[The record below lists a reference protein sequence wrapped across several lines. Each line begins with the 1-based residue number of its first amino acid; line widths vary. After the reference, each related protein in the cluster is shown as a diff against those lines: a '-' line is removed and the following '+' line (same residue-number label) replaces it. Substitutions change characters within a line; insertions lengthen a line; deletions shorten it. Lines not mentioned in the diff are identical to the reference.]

1 MVAHPWRAGPRPNL
15 CLSAIPVRYSSLLN
29 YLFYQAGWFTC
40 VLGAAAGWPGL
51 GFLVAAILVAFHLRL
66 SADRRRDL
74 HRIALAVTMGVL
86 VEGLHITAGTY
97 RFTSGTVVALLPPP
111 WLLVM
116 WAQMATTF
124 DFSMRPVIA
133 RPAAAAV
140 FGAVGGP
147 LAFLAGERLGAIT
160 LHRPLAPGLALLAI
174 SWAIAMTALALA
186 EQWAAR
192 RNPGLR
198 ATG

>member
-1 MVAHPWRAGPRPNL
+1 M
-15 CLSAIPVRYSSLLN
+15 SANPVRYSSLLN
-29 YLFYQAGWFTC
+29 YFLYQAGWFAC
-40 VLGAAAGWPGL
+40 VLGAAARWPWS
-51 GFLVAAILVAFHLRL
+51 GFLVAATLLAVHLVL
-66 SADRRRDL
+66 SAERRREL
-74 HRIALAVTMGVL
+74 YRIALAVTMGVL
-86 VEGLHITAGTY
+86 VEGLHLTAGTY
-97 RFTSGTVVALLPPP
+97 RFTSGTIVALLPPP

-124 DFSMRPVIA
+124 DFSMRPVIT
-133 RPAAAAV
+133 RPAAAAL

-174 SWAIAMTALALA
+174 SWAIAMTALAFG

-192 RNPGLR
+192 RNSGFVQR
-198 ATG
+198 DN

>member
-1 MVAHPWRAGPRPNL
+1 MAV
-15 CLSAIPVRYSSLLN
+15 
-29 YLFYQAGWFTC
+29 
-40 VLGAAAGWPGL
+40 
-51 GFLVAAILVAFHLRL
+51 ILVAIHLML
-66 SADRRRDL
+66 SADRRREL
-74 HRIALAVTMGVL
+74 SRIALAVAMGVL
-86 VEGLHITAGTY
+86 VEGLHITVGTY

-124 DFSMRPVIA
+124 DYSMRPVVA

-160 LHRPLAPGLALLAI
+160 LYRPLAPGLALLAI
-174 SWAIAMTALALA
+174 SWAIAMMALAFA

-192 RNPGLR
+192 RTHGFVQQDAPRG
-198 ATG
+198 A